1 MPFELKDGQ
10 GNLFRNDRKEED
22 RHPDYK
28 GQAMIDGTLYDIA
41 AWLKEGKKGKFF
53 SLSIK
58 VPMRVAPKK
67 TASPDPFEDDPFKDD
82 PF

>member
-22 RHPDYK
+22 KHPDYK

-41 AWLKEGKKGKFF
+41 AWLKEGKKGKFL

-67 TASPDPFEDDPFKDD
+67 STSPDPFEDDPF
-82 PF
+82 

>member
-22 RHPDYK
+22 KHPDYK

-41 AWLKEGKKGKFF
+41 AWLKEGKKGKFL

-58 VPMRVAPKK
+58 APMRVAPKK
-67 TASPDPFEDDPFKDD
+67 STSPDPFEDDPF
-82 PF
+82 